1 MDKLFQNK
9 WAIRVISLVLALT
22 LYFFVNLEVNTEQND
37 SRVDPGNASETQILE
52 DVPLDIKID
61 AENYVV
67 SGVPEVV
74 SVTLE
79 GKKSSL
85 APIVRLRNFD
95 VFVDLTDLEEGE
107 HTVSLEY
114 EGLPDNVTAYIEPKE
129 IDVSIEQRATE
140 QFGVDIDLVNEDKVP
155 VGYEL
160 GEPEITPE
168 TVTLVSSQENI
179 GQVAMVKVFVDVRD
193 LKESIRNRELPVIVY
208 DAQGND
214 MNVRVEP
221 ATVTVSIP
229 VERPSKTVPLQLET
243 TGELPDDFEMKNMEN
258 PTEVEIFGKK
268 ELLNDIDQISTKE
281 FDMSKV
287 ESSGKHEL
295 ELEFPDGVTSN
306 ENEIEVE
313 IELEETK
320 TFKEIP
326 IEVTGMDESNVSF
339 VKPKKPEIEVS
350 VTGSDETLSGIEKE
364 EIKAKIDLKDLD
376 EGEHNVNI
384 DLEGPNGVT
393 LEAKPKKVTV
403 EVK

>member
-1 MDKLFQNK
+1 MDKLFHNK

-22 LYFFVNLEVNTEQND
+22 LYFFVNLEVNTDQNE
-37 SRVDPGNASETQILE
+37 SRVDPGNTAETQVLE
-52 DVPLDIKID
+52 DVPIDIKID

-79 GKKSSL
+79 GKRSSL

-95 VFVDLTDLEEGE
+95 VFVDLTDYEEGE
-107 HTVSLEY
+107 HTVTLES

-140 QFGVDIDLVNEDKVP
+140 QFSVDIDLVNEDKVP

-168 TVTLVSSQENI
+168 TVTLVSSREHI
-179 GQVAMVKVFVDVRD
+179 EQVAMVKVFVDVRD

-221 ATVTVSIP
+221 ATVTVSLP
-229 VERPSKTVPLQLET
+229 VERPSKTVPLHLET
-243 TGELPDDFEMKNMEN
+243 TGELLDDLEMKNMEN
-258 PTEVEIFGKK
+258 PTEIEIFGKK
-268 ELLNDIDQISTKE
+268 ELLSEIDQISTKE
-281 FDMSKV
+281 LDMSKV
-287 ESSGKHEL
+287 EGSGKHEV
-295 ELEFPDGVTSN
+295 ELEFPEGVTSN
-306 ENEIEVE
+306 ENEVEVD
-313 IELEETK
+313 IELQQTES
-320 TFKEIP
+320 FKEVP
-326 IEVTGMDESNVSF
+326 IEVTGIDESDVSF

-350 VTGSDETLSGIEKE
+350 ISGSDEVLGGIKKE
-364 EIKAKIDLKDLD
+364 DIKAIVDLSDLD
-376 EGEHNVNI
+376 EGEHKVDI
-384 DLEGPNGVT
+384 ELEGPNGIT
-393 LEAKPKKVTV
+393 LKSKPNEVTV
-403 EVK
+403 ELK